1 MEYGNVN
8 IGHVLR
14 HDSFL
19 QEIFEGRMMGK
30 KTRGRR
36 IQMLHDLM
44 VTSNCDTLKRTA
56 AEWVPWRHNRGISS
70 TCSIAED

>member
-1 MEYGNVN
+1 MECGNVN

-19 QEIFEGRMMGK
+19 HGIFEGRLMGK

-36 IQMLHDLM
+36 RIQMSHDLM
-44 VTSNCDTLKRTA
+44 ANSNYAILKQTA
-56 AEWVPWRHNRGISS
+56 AERVPWRHNRGISS
-70 TCSIAED
+70 RLPAL